1 MHVKRTA
8 TIVLGGGAL
17 AAWLAGAATSN
28 RPLPDPIVPRP
39 PAIDARGEALANEI
53 AKLHERLRPTAVPHT
68 PGRDV
73 FRFQVRAPRPAPIV
87 EAPRPALVEA
97 PMINNVAPP
106 PPLRL
111 SGIAED
117 PGDAG
122 PVRIAFITGDGQ
134 LYIAK
139 EGEPVTPRYTVA
151 KISADAVELID
162 TGDGTV
168 RRLALK

>member
-17 AAWLAGAATSN
+17 AGWLAGAATSD
-28 RPLPDPIVPRP
+28 RPLPGPIRARP
-39 PAIDARGEALANEI
+39 PALDAPGGALANEN
-53 AKLHERLRPTAVPHT
+53 AQLHERRRAPAAAHP

-151 KISADAVELID
+151 RISADAVELID
-162 TGDGTV
+162 T
-168 RRLALK
+168 